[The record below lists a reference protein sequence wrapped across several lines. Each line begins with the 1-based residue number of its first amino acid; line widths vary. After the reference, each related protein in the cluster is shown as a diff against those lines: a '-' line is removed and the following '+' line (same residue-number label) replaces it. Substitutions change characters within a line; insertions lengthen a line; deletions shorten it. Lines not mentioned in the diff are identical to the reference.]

1 MAKDLKTVVT
11 DLVEKL
17 EECKVETDIDEDLHC
32 ILDYHLQQ
40 SFLDAAYKLGT
51 KDSYDKTFAIGIEAT
66 KLFFKNLSE
75 LAERL

>member
-1 MAKDLKTVVT
+1 MTKDLKTVVT
-11 DLVEKL
+11 DLSEKL
-17 EECKVETDIDEDLHC
+17 ESCNVETDMDEDLKC
-32 ILDYHLQQ
+32 ILEYHLQQ
-40 SFLDAAYKLGT
+40 SFMDAAYKLGT